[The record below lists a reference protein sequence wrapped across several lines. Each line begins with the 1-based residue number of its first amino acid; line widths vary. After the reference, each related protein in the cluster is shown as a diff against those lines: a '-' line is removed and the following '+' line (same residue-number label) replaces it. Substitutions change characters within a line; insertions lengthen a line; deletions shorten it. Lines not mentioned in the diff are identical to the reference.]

1 MFGFVKKVV
10 KWPWK
15 KILAGAVAI
24 YGIVREILKPTPP
37 PTQ

>member
-15 KILAGAVAI
+15 KIAATVVVI
-24 YGIVREILKPTPP
+24 VQVVREFIAATRSPTK
-37 PTQ
+37 